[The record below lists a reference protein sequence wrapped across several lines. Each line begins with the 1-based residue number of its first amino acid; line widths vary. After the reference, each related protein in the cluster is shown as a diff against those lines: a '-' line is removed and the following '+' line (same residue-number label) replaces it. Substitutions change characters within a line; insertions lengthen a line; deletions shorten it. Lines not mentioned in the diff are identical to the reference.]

1 MQQLTL
7 KENKKCQREVEIAQL
22 KRKRDHGL
30 EVGQLLEVKMNHALY
45 QAKLDQKKKCLQVL
59 SQSHLCFNR
68 FYEISGCEA
77 FRLGSEQALL
87 DPLQWSFSGPVD
99 YDNLNRVKSNNSD
112 LDYYA
117 TKENLGVDFIDELN
131 EETET

>member
-1 MQQLTL
+1 MQQLSL
-7 KENKKCQREVEIAQL
+7 KENKNSQWEVEGAQL
-22 KRKRDHGL
+22 KRERDQALEAGL
-30 EVGQLLEVKMNHALY
+30 LLEVKMNHALY
-45 QAKLDQKKKCLQVL
+45 QAKLNQKKKCLQVL
-59 SQSHLCFNR
+59 SQSHSCFNC

-99 YDNLNRVKSNNSD
+99 YDNLNRVKSNNFD
-112 LDYYA
+112 LEYYA